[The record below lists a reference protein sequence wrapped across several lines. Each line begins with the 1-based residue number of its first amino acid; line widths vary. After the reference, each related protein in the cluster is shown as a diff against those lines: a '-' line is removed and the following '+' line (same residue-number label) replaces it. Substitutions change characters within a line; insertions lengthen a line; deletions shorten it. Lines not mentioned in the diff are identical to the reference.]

1 MFIHFKMYEL
11 STNAYIGIG
20 AGVFSIL
27 VFIVKKCRHRC
38 TPKAPEVKKRI
49 DYI

>member
-1 MFIHFKMYEL
+1 MDNL

-20 AGVFSIL
+20 AGIFSIL
-27 VFIVKKCRHRC
+27 VIIVKKCRGRC
-38 TPKAPEVKKRI
+38 NQPEPQPKKRI

>member
-1 MFIHFKMYEL
+1 MYEL

-27 VFIVKKCRHRC
+27 VFIVKKCKQKYC
-38 TPKAPEVKKRI
+38 NKPKPEPKKRV